1 MPISKYD
8 QFDFLYPNEEDKLQ
22 LNHNCQ
28 YCVKDYGFVGN
39 KIVWGNGKQ
48 DADLMI
54 VGMDSGGEDEK
65 QRLWRGSKKTLMPLT
80 NIKTGLR
87 FRRFLNAAGIKPSL
101 VYITNSVKC
110 NVGYD
115 KLESLFSKWKDS
127 KKKIYKELRQKCII
141 YLEEEIKIV
150 KPKTIITLGEDVK
163 DVLDCIIEERIV
175 LHIDGLYYD
184 LMFPPPLKCK
194 FRNGIETE
202 VFHLYHP
209 SPRGRVKGKE
219 EEKKYIKNLSL
230 IWGRINKKNV

>member
-1 MPISKYD
+1 MQISKYNQD
-8 QFDFLYPNEEDKLQ
+8 DSLYPNAKDSLQ
-22 LNHNCQ
+22 FNCDCI
-28 YCVKDYGFVGN
+28 YCLKDHGFVGN

-54 VGMDSGGEDEK
+54 VGMDSGGEDENE
-65 QRLWRGSKKTLMPLT
+65 RLWRGSKITLMPLT

-87 FRRFLNAAGIKPSL
+87 FRRFLNTAGIKPSL

-115 KLESLFSKWKDS
+115 KLKNLFSKWKDS

-163 DVLDCIIEERIV
+163 DVLDCIIEERII
-175 LHIDGLYYD
+175 LHIDRLYYD
-184 LMFPPPLKCK
+184 VMFPPPLKCK
-194 FRNGIETE
+194 FRNGVEAE
-202 VFHLYHP
+202 VFSLYHP
-209 SPRGRVKGKE
+209 SPRSIRTKHQE
-219 EEKKYIKNLSL
+219 EKYIKNLCL
-230 IWGRINKKNV
+230 IWTRVNKENV